1 MSDSTEIRRVLV
13 VDDDE
18 GVLTAVA
25 WALERMGQSKPTSW
39 ARPAQV

>member
-25 WALERMGQSKPTSW
+25 CALERMGQSKPTSW